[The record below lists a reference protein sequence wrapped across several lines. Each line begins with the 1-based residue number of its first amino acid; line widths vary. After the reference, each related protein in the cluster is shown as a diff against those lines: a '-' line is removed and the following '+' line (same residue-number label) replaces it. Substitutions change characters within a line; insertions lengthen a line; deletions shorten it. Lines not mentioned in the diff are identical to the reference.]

1 MSSDGEDRTERWY
14 SRKEEIL
21 LFLIGFIVF
30 PFVLF
35 LITTEV
41 DGNAQEL
48 EYDVHEDS
56 IAIWP
61 IFLCGVFIY
70 GFKSKRKSIS
80 YGVVSFLLFAFLTY
94 ILGLWG
100 FRWSWLGP
108 PFPTSIV
115 SPYF

>member
-1 MSSDGEDRTERWY
+1 ME
-14 SRKEEIL
+14 KEEFL
-21 LFLIGFIVF
+21 LFLLGFIVF

-48 EYDVHEDS
+48 EFDVHQDS

-61 IFLCGVFIY
+61 ILLSGVFIY
-70 GFKSKRKSIS
+70 GFKSKKKSIS
-80 YGVVSFLLFAFLTY
+80 YGVVSFLLFAVLTY
-94 ILGLWG
+94 ILGFWR
-100 FRWSWLGP
+100 FRWHWLLGP
-108 PFPTSIV
+108 PFPTAIV